1 MSGEQGRRTDATEE
15 RRIVKALVYGSV
27 NALMAIPVLYGYAAI
42 IFRHEV
48 FAPFMPALTKL
59 IIFSSM
65 VHQIVFSIMSTLPFA
80 IGQVQ

>member
-42 IFRHEV
+42 IFRYEAFDSV
-48 FAPFMPALTKL
+48 LAELRDRYKTRR
-59 IIFSSM
+59 
-65 VHQIVFSIMSTLPFA
+65 SIP
-80 IGQVQ
+80 VQES

>member
-42 IFRHEV
+42 IFRYEAFDSV
-48 FAPFMPALTKL
+48 LAELRGRYKTRR
-59 IIFSSM
+59 
-65 VHQIVFSIMSTLPFA
+65 SIP
-80 IGQVQ
+80 VQES